1 MYGVLFDDTDYD
13 YMQHLRTVGIQ
24 EDGVDSILIEAPP
37 TFNKT
42 KPKSKDDRYL
52 SLRDLPPEVLPP
64 SVELP
69 RDYEAEE
76 QIPSSISGIQPDMDP
91 HLRQVLEALED
102 DAFVDDELQDD
113 FFQELV
119 VDGERRPDEHPEF
132 DFTDHD
138 EIELKN
144 DATTVEEEDNWEIRF
159 QRFKRERTTS
169 KSTNDSGSDVDEK
182 SEGEDTVNGLPTPS
196 VIGGRRRRRR
206 QGTSDASGYSMS
218 SSSLHR
224 TEALK
229 NLDEQFDQVSSLV
242 HGAEMND
249 ISLII

>member
-1 MYGVLFDDTDYD
+1 
-13 YMQHLRTVGIQ
+13 MQHLRTVGIQ
-24 EDGVDSILIEAPP
+24 EEGVDSVLIEAPSSSK
-37 TFNKT
+37 KT
-42 KPKSKDDRYL
+42 KQKSKDDRYL
-52 SLRDLPPEVLPP
+52 LLPPEVLPP

-76 QIPSSISGIQPDMDP
+76 QIPTSISGIQPDMDP

-119 VDGERRPDEHPEF
+119 VDGERRPDEHLEF
-132 DFTDHD
+132 DFADHD
-138 EIELKN
+138 EVGLKN
-144 DATTVEEEDNWEIRF
+144 DGTAVEGEDTWEVRF
-159 QRFKRERTTS
+159 QRFKQGQTTS
-169 KSTNDSGSDVDEK
+169 KSTNDSGSDIDAQ

-206 QGTSDASGYSMS
+206 NGTSDASGYSMS
-218 SSSLHR
+218 SSSLYR

-229 NLDEQFDQVSSLV
+229 NLDEQFDQVRSHV
-242 HGAEMND
+242 CRAE
-249 ISLII
+249 IFLSLII

>member
-1 MYGVLFDDTDYD
+1 
-13 YMQHLRTVGIQ
+13 MQHLRTVGVQ
-24 EDGVDSILIEAPP
+24 EDGVDSVLIEAPP
-37 TFNKT
+37 NSKKI

-132 DFTDHD
+132 DFVDHD
-138 EIELKN
+138 EPEPEDDGN
-144 DATTVEEEDNWEIRF
+144 AAEEEDAWEVQFR
-159 QRFKRERTTS
+159 RFKQEQITS
-169 KSTNDSGSDVDEK
+169 KSTDESGSDIDIQ
-182 SEGEDTVNGLPTPS
+182 SEGEDTVSGLPTPS
-196 VIGGRRRRRR
+196 VIGGRRRRRK
-206 QGTSDASGYSMS
+206 GTSDASGYSMS
-218 SSSLHR
+218 SSSLYR

-229 NLDEQFDQVSSLV
+229 NLDEQFDQVSSMCMVQKCLFIDNLDALERIR
-242 HGAEMND
+242 G
-249 ISLII
+249 I

>member
-1 MYGVLFDDTDYD
+1 VLFDDSEYD

-24 EDGVDSILIEAPP
+24 EDGVDSVLIEAPS
-37 TFNKT
+37 TSKKI

-52 SLRDLPPEVLPP
+52 SLRDLPPEVLP
-64 SVELP
+64 SSIELP

-76 QIPSSISGIQPDMDP
+76 QIPTSISGIQPDMDP

-113 FFQELV
+113 FFQELM
-119 VDGERRPDEHPEF
+119 VDGERPPDEQPEF
-132 DFTDHD
+132 DFADHD

-144 DATTVEEEDNWEIRF
+144 DGTAVEEEDTWEVRF
-159 QRFKRERTTS
+159 RRFKQERTTS
-169 KSTNDSGSDVDEK
+169 KSTNDSGSDIDAQ
-182 SEGEDTVNGLPTPS
+182 SEGEDTVSGLPTPS

-206 QGTSDASGYSMS
+206 KGTSDASGYSMS
-218 SSSLHR
+218 SSSLYR

-229 NLDEQFDQVSSLV
+229 NLDEQFDLVSFHYMAPKRMSFHRL
-242 HGAEMND
+242 
-249 ISLII
+249 SRCC